1 MTSSFHSLPGDD
13 VTPRVN
19 VLGVGIH
26 SLDLPRAVD
35 RIMQAA
41 NTPGVTGYVTVT
53 GVHGVMESQRDEVL
67 KRIHNRSLL
76 SVPDGTP
83 TVWVGRSRGWSD
95 MRTVRGSDLMGA
107 LLDRGLETG
116 LGHYFYG
123 GAEGVVD
130 LLANTLQGSHPGIRI
145 VGMGTPPFRPLT
157 DDEEAALVQD
167 LNNTRPHLLW
177 VGLSTPKQERFMAGF
192 LERHHQDLKFAEHGL
207 VLLGVGAA
215 FDFKAG
221 LVQEAPQWVQGTGL
235 EWAYRTVKEPRRL
248 WKRYA
253 TNNPA
258 FVAGVIRQK
267 RRPQAYPMLGADDP
281 AGTSRP

>member
-1 MTSSFHSLPGDD
+1 MTPASPAPLPGAP
-13 VTPRVN
+13 TPRVN

-26 SLDLPRAVD
+26 ALDLPTAV
-35 RIMQAA
+35 QKVVAA
-41 NTPGVTGYVTVT
+41 ATTPGVAGYVTVT
-53 GVHGVMESQRDEVL
+53 GVHGVMESQRDADL

-83 TVWVGRSRGWSD
+83 TVWVGRSRGYD
-95 MRTVRGSDLMGA
+95 AMRTVRGSDLMGA
-107 LLDRGLETG
+107 LLDAGIPAN

-123 GAEGVVD
+123 GADGVVD
-130 LLANTLQGSHPGIRI
+130 QLADVLRSNQPELQIA
-145 VGMGTPPFRPLT
+145 GMGTPPFRPLT
-157 DDEEAALVQD
+157 DVEEDALVAD
-167 LNNTRPHLLW
+167 LNATRPHLMW
-177 VGLSTPKQERFMAGF
+177 IGLSTPKQERFMAGF
-192 LERHHQDLKFAEHGL
+192 LERHRDHLDLTEHGL

-221 LVQEAPQWVQGTGL
+221 LVPEAPAWVQGTGM
-235 EWAYRTVKEPRRL
+235 EWAYRTAKEPWRL

-267 RRPQAYPMLGADDP
+267 RRPEAYPLIGLDD
-281 AGTSRP
+281 